1 MQANDVQ
8 WNAQYDVVVVGFG
21 GAGAT
26 AARFAADAGAY
37 VLLVDTAPLGREGG
51 NTRYASQHVAMGKG
65 IGQLTKYYQQLND
78 DYMVPAKLMQTYL
91 RGLVNMPDYFEKY
104 LGVKAVSWK
113 DDIRLG
119 DPVVPKHS
127 LAEYPELADSE
138 SVDIA
143 LVHRRDKDAAL
154 WKILRQ
160 NVVER
165 ADRIDVW
172 LNTRARHL
180 YQDERTGVVKG
191 VQLRRRGK
199 DYRIAVKNGLVLA
212 TGGFENNREMIQN
225 YLQKPALMPMGTLF
239 NRGDGIKM
247 AQEVQ
252 AKLWH
257 MGNYESYGTL
267 AGLTFA
273 EEGTQHR
280 GRVIQSW
287 SQLNH
292 GSIFVI
298 GDDGTRFFAENQ
310 PARHGHL
317 YSHGHWVLPHYQKHP
332 YLVFDQAQ
340 YEVFAQQEKD
350 DRRLPYPKFMQ
361 KLLSADSLPELAKQ
375 LHVPA
380 ISLTQTVTD
389 FNHFKEIGRDYQTG
403 RDTDTMRKFGA
414 GPYYAIKLASN
425 VLNTQGGPQHDEKAR
440 VLNVD
445 DQPIPHLYSA
455 GELGGI
461 AANYYQSG
469 GNLAECL
476 IFGKIAGE
484 NAAKPKKDAVN
495 VARLHNAVTM
505 HINDLLDLSAQHYM
519 VGPDQYLGVSD
530 DGMGG
535 RIVVRVTYQNQ
546 KLRQIEILENHENE
560 EIGQAAFDQ
569 LEKNMISANTPA
581 VDAISG
587 ATTTSRALSEA
598 VADALSKVSTP

>member
-1 MQANDVQ
+1 M
-8 WNAQYDVVVVGFG
+8 
-21 GAGAT
+21 
-26 AARFAADAGAY
+26 
-37 VLLVDTAPLGREGG
+37 
-51 NTRYASQHVAMGKG
+51 
-65 IGQLTKYYQQLND
+65 
-78 DYMVPAKLMQTYL
+78 
-91 RGLVNMPDYFEKY
+91 
-104 LGVKAVSWK
+104 
-113 DDIRLG
+113 
-119 DPVVPKHS
+119 
-127 LAEYPELADSE
+127 
-138 SVDIA
+138 
-143 LVHRRDKDAAL
+143 
-154 WKILRQ
+154 
-160 NVVER
+160 
-165 ADRIDVW
+165 
-172 LNTRARHL
+172 
-180 YQDERTGVVKG
+180 
-191 VQLRRRGK
+191 
-199 DYRIAVKNGLVLA
+199 
-212 TGGFENNREMIQN
+212 
-225 YLQKPALMPMGTLF
+225 
-239 NRGDGIKM
+239 
-247 AQEVQ
+247 
-252 AKLWH
+252 
-257 MGNYESYGTL
+257 
-267 AGLTFA
+267 
-273 EEGTQHR
+273 
-280 GRVIQSW
+280 
-287 SQLNH
+287 
-292 GSIFVI
+292 
-298 GDDGTRFFAENQ
+298 
-310 PARHGHL
+310 
-317 YSHGHWVLPHYQKHP
+317 
-332 YLVFDQAQ
+332 
-340 YEVFAQQEKD
+340 
-350 DRRLPYPKFMQ
+350 
-361 KLLSADSLPELAKQ
+361 PELAKQ

-495 VARLHNAVTM
+495 VARLHDAVTV

-546 KLRQIEILENHENE
+546 KLRQVEILENHENE

-569 LEKNMISANTPA
+569 LAKNMISANTPA

-598 VADALSKVSTP
+598 VADALRKVKSK